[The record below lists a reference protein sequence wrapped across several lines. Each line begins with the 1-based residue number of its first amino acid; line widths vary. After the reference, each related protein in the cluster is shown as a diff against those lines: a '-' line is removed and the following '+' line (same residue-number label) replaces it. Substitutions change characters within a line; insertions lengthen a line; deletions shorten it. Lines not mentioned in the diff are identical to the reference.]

1 MSKLTAKTEFC
12 AVDLDV
18 RSRRS
23 LAPHLLAGPWA
34 QTASRVGSAAPR
46 WLLVRPRGFPRTAD
60 QFIKALARLVD
71 KLPVTAKRSWSQ
83 ASSRTFDIGIQA
95 GLTPDR
101 FEDVRLSPESLR
113 HLSRLRANILVTVY
127 APSTE

>member
-1 MSKLTAKTEFC
+1 MSKLTAKTEFQ

-23 LAPHLLAGPWA
+23 LAPLLGAWPWA
-34 QTASRVGSAAPR
+34 QTPGRVGGAAPR
-46 WLLVRPRGFPRTAD
+46 WLLMTPRASPRTAD
-60 QFIKALARLVD
+60 QFVKQFAQLVD
-71 KLPVTAKRSWSQ
+71 KLPLAAKRCWNQ

-101 FEDVRLSPESLR
+101 FEDVRLSPDSLR
-113 HLSRLRANILVTVY
+113 RLSRLRASILVTVY
-127 APSTE
+127 